1 MASELLSI
9 YRGRRVALL
18 TLHGKQDLMRPLLQE
33 ALGCE
38 LVHTDGFDTDQLGSF
53 TRDIARLDS
62 QLETARKKAVMGMSL
77 TGAQLGVASEGSF
90 GGDPFGGFIPWNTE
104 LVLWVD
110 QQRNHEVMGMA
121 QGPAQSHQKWVQ
133 TWEELER
140 FTIEAKFPEH
150 HITLRPD
157 HENHPLLFKGLH
169 DLNSLKKAF
178 MAAKAAAS
186 KQTVFVENDLRAFCN
201 PTRQSI
207 IKQATLDLVQKLK
220 SHCPNCDK
228 PGYWIT
234 KRVSGLACQACHQPT
249 RLPVGEVW
257 GCQACAHQETRALN
271 TGQWADPS
279 RCDACNP

>member
-1 MASELLSI
+1 MASEASTL
-9 YRGRRVALL
+9 YQGQRVALL
-18 TLHGKQDLMRPLLQE
+18 TLHGKQHLMQPLLQD
-33 ALGCE
+33 ALGCQ

-62 QLETARKKAVMGMSL
+62 QLDTARKKAVMGMSL
-77 TGAQLGVASEGSF
+77 TGERIGIASEGSF

-110 QQRNHEVMGMA
+110 QRLNHEVAGIA
-121 QGPAQSHQKWVQ
+121 QGPAQSHHKYVQ
-133 TWEELER
+133 SWEELER

-169 DLNSLKKAF
+169 SVDKLKDAF
-178 MAAKAAAS
+178 LAAKAASS

-207 IKQATLDLVQKLK
+207 IRQATQDLIQKLK
-220 SHCPNCDK
+220 SHCPACSK

-234 KRVSGLACQACHQPT
+234 ERIAGLACRECRKPT
-249 RLPVGEVW
+249 RLPVGEIW
-257 GCQACAHQETRALN
+257 RCKACDHHETKPLN
-271 TGQWADPS
+271 VGQMADPS